1 MIPEGNPQDKT
12 AGTTGRS
19 QKFKKALT
27 TRFWQPLPWR
37 HLLPGIWCFDVPPP
51 RLGVGGGV
59 EPMRESPSS
68 GPSEPCDCHVP
79 LLSLILPLPH
89 LRRRR
94 LCVCACVHLGPL
106 SVESNFAKLLGRT
119 HLSNLTIGARH
130 ALHSHWW
137 LPLFAYRAC
146 LRGLGHLQQRVS

>member
-1 MIPEGNPQDKT
+1 MTPEGNPRAER

-19 QKFKKALT
+19 QKSKKALT

-37 HLLPGIWCFDVPPP
+37 HLLPAIWCFDVPLS

-68 GPSEPCDCHVP
+68 GPSEPRAGLDCQLLP
-79 LLSLILPLPH
+79 LSLLLPLPH

-94 LCVCACVHLGPL
+94 LCVCACVHLDTCSISL
-106 SVESNFAKLLGRT
+106 SLLHLPFDVSFLSLVSLCVSPRVSLQKNAKTCAKLT
-119 HLSNLTIGARH
+119 A
-130 ALHSHWW
+130 
-137 LPLFAYRAC
+137 P
-146 LRGLGHLQQRVS
+146 